1 MNVLIVENE
10 ERLASFLSKG
20 LRAHGHTVERVSTGR
35 AALLRGSKC
44 GFSFIIL
51 DLGLPDMDGLKVLTA
66 LRRHGALM
74 PVFVLSA
81 QGQVAKRIKALDL
94 GADDCLIKPFA
105 FEELLARVR
114 ASLRARASMLAGQLA
129 IDDIRL
135 DPLRRE
141 VSVGGR
147 KVSLSAREFSLLQAF
162 LAHPGQVLSQ
172 QDLLTIAWSTDFD
185 PKSNVIAVYV
195 RYLRRKLGGRFIE
208 TVRGAGYRLR
218 AD

>member
-1 MNVLIVENE
+1 
-10 ERLASFLSKG
+10 
-20 LRAHGHTVERVSTGR
+20 
-35 AALLRGSKC
+35 LLRGSKC
-44 GFSFIIL
+44 GLSFVIL
-51 DLGLPDMDGLKVLTA
+51 DLGLPDMDGLKVLAA
-66 LRRHGALM
+66 LRRRGALV

-94 GADDCLIKPFA
+94 GADDCLVKPFA

-135 DPLRRE
+135 DPRRRE

-147 KVSLSAREFSLLQAF
+147 RISLSAREFSLLQAF

-172 QDLLTIAWSTDFD
+172 KDLLTIAWE
-185 PKSNVIAVYV
+185 A
-195 RYLRRKLGGRFIE
+195 
-208 TVRGAGYRLR
+208 
-218 AD
+218 